1 MNTEYNRMVQDLGNA
16 ANLYNFQQKLAMYK
30 NKREPNYVRAVLN
43 ARPMLYMRV
52 LRAYNGVPEGMMQ
65 YASKI
70 LDDVNQE
77 SSPRLLFDAMKK
89 LRALNKMVRR
99 TPGISML
106 TKPSEPV
113 GQKKYTMQQMVDD
126 LSKSKNLSSYGKKV
140 ILYQNQKNYAKAVV
154 KAKALV
160 AERVRANYT
169 NLTDG
174 AKKAIRGVVDIK
186 AAKNKNASPALMFTA
201 LNAMRKLRAG
211 VDKSAWRFN

>member
-52 LRAYNGVPEGMMQ
+52 LRAYNSIPEGMMQ
-65 YASKI
+65 YGAKI
-70 LDDVNQE
+70 LSNVNQE

-99 TPGISML
+99 TAGISIL
-106 TKPSEPV
+106 TKPNEPV
-113 GQKKYTMQQMVDD
+113 GQKKYTMKQMVDD

-140 ILYQNQKNYAKAVV
+140 ILYQNQNNYAKAVV

-160 AERVRANYT
+160 AERVRDNYA
-169 NLTDG
+169 NLTKG
-174 AKKAIRGVVDIK
+174 GKETIKSMVDIN

-201 LNAMRKLRAG
+201 LNAMRRLRTSGA
-211 VDKSAWRFN
+211 KEAWRFN